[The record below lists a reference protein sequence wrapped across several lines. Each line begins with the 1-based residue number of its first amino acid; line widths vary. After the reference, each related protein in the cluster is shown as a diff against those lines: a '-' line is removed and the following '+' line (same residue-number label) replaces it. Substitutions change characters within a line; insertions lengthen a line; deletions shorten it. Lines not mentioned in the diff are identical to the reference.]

1 MQIKILL
8 FILFLFSPTFANDIF
23 EYKLDGISI
32 GNSLLDHYSYSEITS
47 SDIYEYPGSNRFYDI
62 FILSDQS
69 SLYENYSITVKLND
83 DNYII
88 YAISGEIVFNY
99 QIEKCFNQKNSVINE
114 IKNEIPNAKQL
125 DYEWQYTELA
135 DGQSMAYITEFELN
149 SGSIRVYC
157 VNSSDKAKKSLN
169 FPDYFALELTT
180 HEVLDWLTYE
190 ANTGQN

>member
-1 MQIKILL
+1 MKIRILL
-8 FILFLFSPTFANDIF
+8 FFLFLYSPTFANDIF
-23 EYKLDGISI
+23 EYELDGISI
-32 GNSLLDHYSYSEITS
+32 GNSLLDHYSYSEIKN
-47 SDIYEYPGSNRFYDI
+47 SDINEYPGSNRFYDI

-88 YAISGEIVFNY
+88 HAISGEIVFDY
-99 QIEKCFNQKNSVINE
+99 QIEQCFNQKNLVINE

-125 DYEWQYTELA
+125 DYEWQYSELA
-135 DGQSMAYITEFELN
+135 DGQSMAYITEFELD

-157 VNSSDKAKKSLN
+157 VNSSDDAKKSLN
-169 FPDYFALELTT
+169 FPDYFAIELTT
-180 HEVLDWLTYE
+180 IEVLDWLTYE

>member
-1 MQIKILL
+1 MRFRILL
-8 FILFLFSPTFANDIF
+8 FILFSYSPTFASDIF
-23 EYKLDGISI
+23 DYEMDGISI
-32 GNSLLDHYSYSEITS
+32 GNSLLDHYSYSEITN
-47 SDIYEYPGSNRFYDI
+47 SDINEYPGSNRFYDI
-62 FILSDQS
+62 FIYSDQS

-135 DGQSMAYITEFELN
+135 DGQSVAYISEFELN

-157 VNSSDKAKKSLN
+157 VNSSDDAKKSLN
-169 FPDYFALELTT
+169 FPDYFAIELTT
-180 HEVLDWLTYE
+180 NEVLDWLTYE
-190 ANTGQN
+190 ASTGQN

>member
-1 MQIKILL
+1 MKIRILL
-8 FILFLFSPTFANDIF
+8 FFLFLYSPTFANDIF
-23 EYKLDGISI
+23 EYELDGISI
-32 GNSLLDHYSYSEITS
+32 GNSLLDHYSYSEITN

-88 YAISGEIVFNY
+88 HAISGEIVFDY
-99 QIEKCFNQKNSVINE
+99 QIEQCFNQKNLVINE

-135 DGQSMAYITEFELN
+135 DGQSVAYISEFELN

-157 VNSSDKAKKSLN
+157 VNSSDDAKKSLD
-169 FPDYFALELTT
+169 FPDYFAIELTT
-180 HEVLDWLTYE
+180 NEVLDWLTYE
-190 ANTGQN
+190 ASTGQN